1 MRNLNHRG
9 EIQPVNVH
17 EGLNGQHVHR
27 KPGNNNIIHMAD
39 DRDRAIRDYSV
50 LIPQAIHPRILETF
64 YNGLNPST
72 RLIVDASA
80 NRALLFKSYNEAHE
94 ILERITSKNYQ
105 WPSTRQATSYGRI
118 KHGFTPYRFVHCLV
132 VMAQNT
138 TPGVTVTSD
147 TNSTATST
155 GIGAGEFSTV
165 GIWKLEQKQGD
176 RAVSEYHN
184 EMKYLWQEL
193 DLFYEDEWACTTNSV
208 RYLKQIE
215 VDHVHEFLAS
225 LNKRLDEVRGRILG
239 KTPFPSIREVFF
251 RSTMRGRNPAANVD
265 SITVHSTPKFEISKR
280 SLKKALS
287 QLADPVHENPQSE
300 LEKVKRSLRKVNNPL
315 VENSAF
321 VQSEFEI
328 EKQNHSLD
336 KLPTSSICHE
346 GLEWSLRYLG
356 EKMKKKTTLKQ
367 SKLPKVEAM
376 PNLVEM
382 NEMSDVPPS
391 DLAADEKVDV
401 LTKKECVENEL
412 QSSPSLPSY
421 IAATE
426 SAKAKLRLQGSS
438 RSSEDGAEKNSG
450 TGQSS
455 NSTVIGGHRSLDIG
469 VYFIKADAGQFSS
482 LMFNGTQANALIVM
496 TGQATVNEP
505 LNNHKRPSPSNSSW
519 NEGPNKRVMEA
530 RNASADMASSAPV
543 VKVS

>member
-1 MRNLNHRG
+1 MSWLINSIEVSIGKTHLFLPTAKDVWDAVR
-9 EIQPVNVH
+9 ET
-17 EGLNGQHVHR
+17 
-27 KPGNNNIIHMAD
+27 
-39 DRDRAIRDYSV
+39 YSD
-50 LIPQAIHPRILETF
+50 LKNSSQILE
-64 YNGLNPST
+64 LKT
-72 RLIVDASA
+72 RLCKLGKVIVQFLS
-80 NRALLFKSYNEAHE
+80 RPK
-94 ILERITSKNYQ
+94 R
-105 WPSTRQATSYGRI
+105 
-118 KHGFTPYRFVHCLV
+118 
-132 VMAQNT
+132 
-138 TPGVTVTSD
+138 
-147 TNSTATST
+147 
-155 GIGAGEFSTV
+155 
-165 GIWKLEQKQGD
+165 
-176 RAVSEYHN
+176 
-184 EMKYLWQEL
+184 
-193 DLFYEDEWACTTNSV
+193 SV
-208 RYLKQIE
+208 R
-215 VDHVHEFLAS
+215 
-225 LNKRLDEVRGRILG
+225 
-239 KTPFPSIREVFF
+239 
-251 RSTMRGRNPAANVD
+251 RNPAANVD

-382 NEMSDVPPS
+382 NEMSDSGAKDKTIPMTNGNFEPKEDS
-391 DLAADEKVDV
+391 TNNENNKSSRKVDV

-450 TGQSS
+450 TGRHSRFELPYNINFSSSKFSHIDSQFVSFSMYLYADLISVFEVFLPRLHLYPNISSLLNREVAGVITQLHYLCSKSERQSS
-455 NSTVIGGHRSLDIG
+455 LSI
-469 VYFIKADAGQFSS
+469 
-482 LMFNGTQANALIVM
+482 
-496 TGQATVNEP
+496 
-505 LNNHKRPSPSNSSW
+505 
-519 NEGPNKRVMEA
+519 
-530 RNASADMASSAPV
+530 
-543 VKVS
+543 